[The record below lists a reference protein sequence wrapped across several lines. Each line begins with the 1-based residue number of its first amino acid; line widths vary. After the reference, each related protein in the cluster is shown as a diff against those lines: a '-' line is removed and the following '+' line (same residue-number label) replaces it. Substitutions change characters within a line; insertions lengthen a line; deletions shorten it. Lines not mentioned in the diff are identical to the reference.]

1 MTKEDFIGK
10 IDNWCSHR
18 LLLWGALQAT
28 EGHVVEFGIG
38 PGSTSMLDEYCRDN
52 GRMLF
57 SYENNKEWFDKYAYM
72 HSGYHYMNFVEQW
85 DDAIAKHREPVGV
98 AFIDNAPGE
107 RRRYDIALFCNI
119 AQIVVVHDS
128 EPEATGYGIPLV
140 APLFKYRKDDPS
152 FPAHTTAFS
161 NFIDVSKWSL

>member
-1 MTKEDFIGK
+1 MNKKQFIGQ

-18 LLLWGALQAT
+18 RLLWEALEAT
-28 EGHVVEFGIG
+28 TGHVVEFGIG
-38 PGSTSMLDEYCRDN
+38 PGSTQQIDEYCRVH

-57 SYENNKEWFDKYAYM
+57 SYENNREWFDTYQPLQ
-72 HSGYHYMNFVEQW
+72 SSYHYMSFVQDW
-85 DDAIAKHREPVGV
+85 DLAIAKHREPIGV
-98 AFIDNAPGE
+98 AFIDHAPGE
-107 RRRYDIALFCNI
+107 RRRYDIALFCNT

-140 APLFKYRKDDPS
+140 APLFKYRKDDAR

-161 NFIDVSKWSL
+161 NFIDVSLWP